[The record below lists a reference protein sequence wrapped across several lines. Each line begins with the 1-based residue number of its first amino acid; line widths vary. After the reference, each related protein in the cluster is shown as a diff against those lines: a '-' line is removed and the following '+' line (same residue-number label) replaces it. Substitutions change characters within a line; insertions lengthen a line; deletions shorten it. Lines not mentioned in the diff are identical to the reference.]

1 MIKIENGTCAVE
13 GFQNVLFVE
22 MATIMYGI
30 RERLGEEETE
40 EFVKNAFFLSKQG
53 IETIRQANTIVKLFS
68 ELKKQG
74 GIK

>member
-1 MIKIENGTCAVE
+1 MIKAENGTCAVE

-22 MATIMYGI
+22 MATIMYRI

-53 IETIRQANTIVKLFS
+53 IETIRQANTIVELFS

>member
-1 MIKIENGTCAVE
+1 MIKVENGTCAVE
-13 GFQNVLFVE
+13 GFQNVLLVE

-53 IETIRQANTIVKLFS
+53 IETIRQANTIVELFS

>member
-1 MIKIENGTCAVE
+1 MIKAENGTCAVE

-40 EFVKNAFFLSKQG
+40 EFVKNVFFLSKQG
-53 IETIRQANTIVKLFS
+53 IETIRQTNTIVELFS

>member
-1 MIKIENGTCAVE
+1 MIKAENGTCAVE

-53 IETIRQANTIVKLFS
+53 IEATRQANTIVELFS